1 MCKSAADASANSSDE
16 DEVTV
21 FECVLLF
28 LNNIMQE
35 FHCAILKLENESA
48 TLLDILEVMS
58 RLRSQLNL
66 RRADRFYGH
75 KTKQATRKLSATEQ
89 SKFATLIDCFFEKA
103 ILYLEA
109 NFDFDDPVL
118 SHTCCLRLS
127 GPMEWDALEGLV
139 NKLALDIDED
149 KLYQDYTVLNSVF
162 EFIPENLAP
171 DKKWVFFFKKAQTA
185 TELLKV
191 VSFVFSVSVSNA
203 YTERVFSHMEDVWS
217 DKRNRMSVGL
227 VKAELQVR
235 LNFKLSCLEFKA
247 FIEGQHGLLK
257 AAKGD
262 AKYTWKN
269 R

>member
-118 SHTCCLRLS
+118 SQTSCLRLS

-139 NKLALDIDED
+139 NKLALD
-149 KLYQDYTVLNSVF
+149 
-162 EFIPENLAP
+162 
-171 DKKWVFFFKKAQTA
+171 
-185 TELLKV
+185 
-191 VSFVFSVSVSNA
+191 
-203 YTERVFSHMEDVWS
+203 MEDVWS

-262 AKYTWKN
+262 AKYTRKN

>member
-1 MCKSAADASANSSDE
+1 MCKSAADAAADSSDE

-28 LNNIMQE
+28 LHNIMRSRVSLRHSE
-35 FHCAILKLENESA
+35 VGKLDA

-118 SHTCCLRLS
+118 SHTSCLCLS
-127 GPMEWDALEGLV
+127 GPLEWDALEGLV

-171 DKKWVFFFKKAQTA
+171 DKKWVFSFKKAQTA

-191 VSFVFSVSVSNA
+191 VSFVFSVPN
-203 YTERVFSHMEDVWS
+203 RVAAADQGVHPVQQSQEHQCQD
-217 DKRNRMSVGL
+217 DKWNRVAAADQGVHPVQQSQEHQCQDDTWCVDLAAG
-227 VKAELQVR
+227 VK
-235 LNFKLSCLEFKA
+235 
-247 FIEGQHGLLK
+247 
-257 AAKGD
+257 
-262 AKYTWKN
+262 
-269 R
+269 

>member
-1 MCKSAADASANSSDE
+1 
-16 DEVTV
+16 
-21 FECVLLF
+21 
-28 LNNIMQE
+28 MQE

-139 NKLALDIDED
+139 NKLALD
-149 KLYQDYTVLNSVF
+149 
-162 EFIPENLAP
+162 
-171 DKKWVFFFKKAQTA
+171 
-185 TELLKV
+185 
-191 VSFVFSVSVSNA
+191 
-203 YTERVFSHMEDVWS
+203 MEDVWS

-262 AKYTWKN
+262 AKYTRKN